1 MRSLPLLL
9 LASVGACDAARPPDG
24 DTDADT
30 DRAPADSDD
39 SDAAPGDTDPA
50 DTDVGQGTRWRQG
63 PEVVCT
69 DPSRR
74 VNHPYTLLDG
84 GPGWAAQ
91 PFNPTSDSVFVG
103 GGAAVA
109 DFNGDGL
116 LDLMITAADD
126 RFGYWQQ
133 GPDLTFTDASAS
145 LPVTLE
151 RTAGVTPVD
160 IDADG
165 DLDAF
170 VGVFKGPDFL
180 LINDSHGRFTDG
192 TAAAGVAG
200 PDTRRSMS
208 SSWADVDH
216 DGDLDGFVAGYG
228 RINSPD
234 GIPPGDGSSIFL
246 NQGNGTFVDQVPSLP
261 APSALHEAHT
271 FSGAFIDA
279 DRDGWL
285 DLYLLNDFGWTW
297 PATLLHNDHGV
308 LTPTHDLGLDFT
320 RENMGLGIGDLN
332 GDLIPDFLVAS
343 WEDNALFVSRGTSW
357 FEESRAR
364 SLRFDASRGQ
374 VTGWGADLSDLDND
388 GDLDATILFGF
399 IGVNSGHD
407 NPTAQPDGVWTQQ
420 ADGTFVDVGHAWGLD
435 DDGLQRGAVT
445 VDLDRNGFLDLVRPD
460 LQGPTEIFLGACD
473 DSAWLELTLRAPG
486 PNRFALGAEVVI
498 RDGDQVWIRDVHAGG
513 TSYGSAGPPEVH
525 FGLGDRDTVD
535 SVEVRW
541 PDGLVETWTEVP
553 TRRRV
558 TVERR

>member
-1 MRSLPLLL
+1 MHRLPLLL
-9 LASVGACDAARPPDG
+9 LASLGACDAVD
-24 DTDADT
+24 
-30 DRAPADSDD
+30 
-39 SDAAPGDTDPA
+39 APGDTDSNSDA
-50 DTDVGQGTRWRQG
+50 AVADSDTDDTDSATADSDSPDTDGGVGARWIAG
-63 PEVVCT
+63 PPVLCA
-69 DPSRR
+69 DPSQRINR
-74 VNHPYTLLDG
+74 PYSLLDG
-84 GPGWAAQ
+84 GTEWAAQ
-91 PFNPTSDSVFVG
+91 PFNDASDSVFVG
-103 GGAAVA
+103 GGVAVA
-109 DFNGDGL
+109 DFTGDGL
-116 LDLMITAADD
+116 LDVMTTAEDD
-126 RFGYWQQ
+126 RFGYWIQ
-133 GPDLTFTDASAS
+133 GPGLTFTRGL

-151 RTAGVTPVD
+151 RTAGVTAVD
-160 IDADG
+160 VNADG

-180 LINDSHGRFTDG
+180 LINDGHGAFTDG

-200 PDTRRSMS
+200 PDNRRSMS

-216 DGDLDGFVAGYG
+216 DGDVDGFVAGYG

-246 NQGNGTFVDQVPSLP
+246 NQGNGTFVDQVPGMP

-308 LTPTHDLGLDFT
+308 FTPTADLGLDFT
-320 RENMGLGIGDLN
+320 RENMGLGIGDVN

-343 WEDNALFVSRGTSW
+343 WEDNALFVSRGAAW
-357 FEESRAR
+357 FDESRSR
-364 SLRFDASRGQ
+364 GLRMDASRGQ

-388 GDLDATILFGF
+388 GDLDATILCGF
-399 IGVNSGHD
+399 IAVTSSHE
-407 NPTAQPDGVWTQQ
+407 NPESQPDGVWTQQ
-420 ADGTFVDVGHAWGLD
+420 PDGRFVDVGQAWGLD
-435 DDGLQRGAVT
+435 DEGRQRGEVV
-445 VDLDRNGFLDLVRPD
+445 VDLDRNGFLDVVRAD
-460 LQGPTEIFLGACD
+460 LRGPTEIFMGACD
-473 DSAWLELTLRAPG
+473 DSAWLELTLREQG
-486 PNRFALGAEVVI
+486 PNPFALGAEVIVH
-498 RDGDQVWIRDVHAGG
+498 DGDQAWIRDVHAGG

-525 FGLGDRDTVD
+525 FGLGDRDAVD

-541 PDGLVETWTEVP
+541 PDGVVETWTDVP